1 MNIDA
6 CMIVKNEARGII
18 RAIMPLLMNEDI
30 RHVVVHDTGSTDRT
44 LELLNKTA
52 KKWPKL
58 KVSQHEPIMWCTEEE
73 QGFNHIDFAANRN
86 RVKEDT
92 DADWILSVD
101 GDETVEFTKP
111 LKEVIQQAVD
121 EGASCIIMPVRI
133 LSMRRGAQI
142 NQHDSPQIRLFHRS
156 CHWIQPIHNQ
166 LKPSG
171 KVSDEDTGITI
182 TASYD
187 PNDSEKDR
195 MARSRRALQYWAD
208 ENPDNVPIQAE
219 SRFHLCQFAQMAG
232 DFAESERLCREWFDL
247 AKHEDILP
255 QTQAKGW
262 VVGAMLIEMQVR
274 RKDVSGAFENLC
286 ALRKQYPLDDSLHRI
301 YVSFAIA
308 EWVMAMEIGSEHP
321 DGTSRNDP
329 NALAK
334 PIRRFVKNANLGWVN
349 LIYEAQRQNLE
360 EKTNDTDAA

>member
-58 KVSQHEPIMWCTEEE
+58 KVSQHEPIMWCTKEE

-86 RVKEDT
+86 RVIEDT
-92 DADWILSVD
+92 DADWILTVD
-101 GDETVEFTKP
+101 GDETICFTRS
-111 LKEVIQQAVD
+111 LKDMVAQAERENALAIGVPVD
-121 EGASCIIMPVRI
+121 VVSQVAGNDLMSHQV
-133 LSMRRGAQI
+133 GQK
-142 NQHDSPQIRLFHRS
+142 RLYHRS
-156 CHWIQPIHNQ
+156 CRWQEPIHNQ
-166 LKPSG
+166 LVAPS
-171 KVSDEDTGITI
+171 VSWQSEGVKLLVT
-182 TASYD
+182 YD
-187 PNDSEKDR
+187 PRDRVKDR
-195 MARSRRALQYWAD
+195 LGRSRRALVYWKEQNAEHLD
-208 ENPDNVPIQAE
+208 IQCEAL
-219 SRFHLCQFAQMAG
+219 FHLCQFAREAG
-232 DFAESERLCREWFDL
+232 DYAECEAYCREFFQHFQSGEV
-247 AKHEDILP
+247 AKS
-255 QTQAKGW
+255 QFTKGW
-262 VVGAMLIEMQVR
+262 IVGSHLIEMQVR
-274 RKDVSGAFENLC
+274 RCDLSGAFENLC
-286 ALRKQYPLDDSLHRI
+286 ALRKEYPLDDQFHRI

-308 EWVMAMEIGSEHP
+308 EWIMAMEIGAERP

-360 EKTNDTDAA
+360 EKANDTDAA